1 MPIIVS
7 CTVSPS
13 TKVAQRNQN
22 LALLVPERYG
32 LTEEPTKGETGH
44 LPREYRPVTTSKDT
58 NLIIDLI
65 NSFIVNLIV
74 RYSA

>member
-1 MPIIVS
+1 MPKIVS

-13 TKVAQRNQN
+13 TKVARRNQSV
-22 LALLVPERYG
+22 ALLVPERYG
-32 LTEEPTKGETGH
+32 LTEEPTNGETGH
-44 LPREYRPVTTSKDT
+44 LPEEYRPVTTSKDT

-65 NSFIVNLIV
+65 NSIIVNLII